1 MGFTQQKW
9 GYYWK
14 LPSNHHPWRS
24 MIFPS
29 EVNLHLVRGSGFS
42 NVCHFWWPEV
52 HDTKVMANPM
62 RILIS
67 WLTTGWYVFFL
78 PLFDDHFFQIDCK
91 SQVFGQPHAQTS
103 WVPKQWVHHW
113 TSSLIVS
120 YSQIYLES
128 VKLRISLMMMMIM
141 MIVMLL
147 IMVMMTLRMK
157 RT

>member
-1 MGFTQQKW
+1 MGILLEITIWSSPMEFDYFSQRTEPPFSSWIRIFKC
-9 GYYWK
+9 
-14 LPSNHHPWRS
+14 LPFL
-24 MIFPS
+24 MT
-29 EVNLHLVRGSGFS
+29 RGSWHKSHGKS
-42 NVCHFWWPEV
+42 HAKPQTY
-52 HDTKVMANPM
+52 H
-62 RILIS
+62 
-67 WLTTGWYVFFL
+67 GWQRVDMFFL

-103 WVPKQWVHHW
+103 WVPKQRVHHW

-128 VKLRISLMMMMIM
+128 VKLRISLMMMMMIM